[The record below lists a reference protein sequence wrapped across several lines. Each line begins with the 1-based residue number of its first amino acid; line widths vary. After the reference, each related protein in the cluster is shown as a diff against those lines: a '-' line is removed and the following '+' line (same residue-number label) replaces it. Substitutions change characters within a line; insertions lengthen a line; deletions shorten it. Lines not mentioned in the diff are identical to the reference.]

1 MTKPLQFCEKWR
13 KMNGP
18 EKRGK
23 RFPGPEQRQP
33 VEEVATMPNCA
44 DYSDSAPSGK
54 TEQPANTWK
63 PIGDLAR
70 ALVERAAK
78 K

>member
-1 MTKPLQFCEKWR
+1 MPANGEK
-13 KMNGP
+13 
-18 EKRGK
+18 
-23 RFPGPEQRQP
+23 
-33 VEEVATMPNCA
+33 
-44 DYSDSAPSGK
+44 YSDSAQSGK